1 MTSEVRVSNIAAVG
15 GTAALSIAS
24 NGVLTQSAPVI
35 STMYSNTQTS
45 IPDNSP
51 TVIPFQ
57 VSVVDTHNLYDATND
72 RLLITSEFNGNY
84 FMIIWRLGITGG
96 TSGDNMR
103 GALQKNGSIIQN
115 DHLFLVGDEGEQIS
129 FNGNWVGTVA
139 TNDYF
144 DCTLFSDQSSGA
156 RNSLTG
162 ETNTFLTAI
171 KLF

>member
-1 MTSEVRVSNIAAVG
+1 MTSIIKVNNIQNSS

-45 IPDNSP
+45 IPDNSA
-51 TVIPFQ
+51 TVVPFQ

-84 FMIIWRLGITGG
+84 FMIIWRLAISGG

-115 DHLFLVGDEGEQIS
+115 DHLFLTGDEGEQIS
-129 FNGNWVGTVA
+129 FNGTWVGTVA

-144 DCTLFSDQSSGA
+144 DCTLFSDQSSGT

-171 KLF
+171 KIF